1 MRWLADPARIA
12 FLQGVDG
19 PITHVGRR
27 TVDQVH
33 AAMPRDD
40 GAGGCGIGRQRPAR
54 LHDDSDLSIERRAPM
69 RSFICLC
76 DMSTEQEC
84 LDRHLFG
91 TNAGENHQ
99 LHYSKVAVGD
109 RLFLYNFE
117 TGILRGPFTALTPC
131 TYGLDPKAWK
141 KTRRSFPWQV
151 RVDSSSVSTVMLRAD
166 DFATFILLARTKIGL
181 LPTPELGDEQV
192 AQLLTR
198 LHASSS

>member
-1 MRWLADPARIA
+1 
-12 FLQGVDG
+12 
-19 PITHVGRR
+19 
-27 TVDQVH
+27 
-33 AAMPRDD
+33 
-40 GAGGCGIGRQRPAR
+40 
-54 LHDDSDLSIERRAPM
+54 M
-69 RSFICLC
+69 RSFIFLC

-141 KTRRSFPWQV
+141 KTRWSFPWQV
-151 RVDSSSVSTVMLRAD
+151 RVDSSGVSTVTLRAD
-166 DFATFILLARTKIGL
+166 DFASFIPLARTRIGL
-181 LPTPELGDEQV
+181 LPPPELSAEQV
-192 AQLLTR
+192 AQLLTL
-198 LHASSS
+198 LHTSSS